1 MELEHKFTVA
11 APVERAW
18 DVLLDLDTVV
28 PCMPGAAL
36 TGQDGDTFDGTV
48 KVKLGPVSMT
58 FAGKGRFVERDEASR
73 SVVVEAAG
81 RDSRGGGTAKATV
94 RATLTPSADPS
105 STDVHVLTDL
115 AVTGRIAQFGRGM
128 IADVSG
134 RLLGQF
140 TDCLQG
146 KLAGGGTVGRG
157 GTPPPRPALPRPAA
171 ARPRRVPRAT
181 NPPRGLGR
189 VGWQHRRRWLAGAA
203 ERPGRRP
210 AGGVPRHPAG
220 GAGLPGS
227 AGLRG
232 AAGVRAGAAGV
243 VHRDRGR
250 AGRPARGHRP
260 RHRGPARPAV
270 RPGPRRRHRDRR
282 DLLPPARQEN

>member
-1 MELEHKFTVA
+1 MELEHEFTVA

-18 DVLLDLDTVV
+18 EVLLDLDTVV

-36 TGQDGDTFDGTV
+36 TGQDGDNFDGTV

-58 FAGKGRFVERDEASR
+58 FAGKGRFVERDEANR
-73 SVVVEAAG
+73 TVVVEAAG

-105 STDVHVLTDL
+105 STDVHVVTDL

-146 KLAGGGTVGRG
+146 KLAGGATVSASQTATSAGAGASGAAPVAGSSASGGGGAPPNGRVEGRPEAFHGT
-157 GTPPPRPALPRPAA
+157 TPAERAFPGQLDSEEQQAFMEERQVTFTETEVEPVDLLAVTGLDTAV
-171 ARPRRVPRAT
+171 RRVLPYALAVIAGITIGAIIWRRAK
-181 NPPRGLGR
+181 G
-189 VGWQHRRRWLAGAA
+189 
-203 ERPGRRP
+203 
-210 AGGVPRHPAG
+210 
-220 GAGLPGS
+220 
-227 AGLRG
+227 
-232 AAGVRAGAAGV
+232 
-243 VHRDRGR
+243 
-250 AGRPARGHRP
+250 
-260 RHRGPARPAV
+260 
-270 RPGPRRRHRDRR
+270 
-282 DLLPPARQEN
+282 

>member
-1 MELEHKFTVA
+1 MELEHNFTVA

-36 TGQDGDTFDGTV
+36 TGQDGDSFDGTV

-58 FAGKGRFVERDEASR
+58 FAGKGRFVERDEANR
-73 SVVVEAAG
+73 RVVVEAAG

-94 RATLTPSADPS
+94 RATLAPSADPS
-105 STDVHVLTDL
+105 STDVHVVTDL

-146 KLAGGGTVGRG
+146 KLAGGGTVAAGQTATSAGVAASSG
-157 GTPPPRPALPRPAA
+157 GAA
-171 ARPRRVPRAT
+171 SAGAAAT
-181 NPPRGLGR
+181 NPPVGSPASGGGTVDGGSAGAPNGR
-189 VGWQHRRRWLAGAA
+189 VAGRPEAFHGTRPAERAVPGQLDSEEQRAFAA
-203 ERPGRRP
+203 ERQAFTETEVEPVDLL
-210 AGGVPRHPAG
+210 AVT
-220 GAGLPGS
+220 GL
-227 AGLRG
+227 
-232 AAGVRAGAAGV
+232 
-243 VHRDRGR
+243 DT
-250 AGRPARGHRP
+250 
-260 RHRGPARPAV
+260 AV
-270 RPGPRRRHRDRR
+270 RRALPYALVLVAGIAIGTIFFRRR
-282 DLLPPARQEN
+282 AKN

>member
-1 MELEHKFTVA
+1 MELEHEFTVA

-18 DVLLDLDTVV
+18 EVLLDLDTVV

-36 TGQDGDTFDGTV
+36 TGQDGDNFDGTV

-58 FAGKGRFVERDEASR
+58 FAGKGRFVERDAASR
-73 SVVVEAAG
+73 TVVVEAAG

-146 KLAGGGTVGRG
+146 KLAGGATVAAGR
-157 GTPPPRPALPRPAA
+157 T
-171 ARPRRVPRAT
+171 AT
-181 NPPRGLGR
+181 A
-189 VGWQHRRRWLAGAA
+189 AGAA
-203 ERPGRRP
+203 ASG
-210 AGGVPRHPAG
+210 AAAG
-220 GAGLPGS
+220 GAAAANPPAGS
-227 AGLRG
+227 AASGGAVADGGPPNGRVAGHAEAFHGTTPAERAFPGQLDSEEQRAFTEEREVSFTETEVEPVDLLAVTGLDTAARRVLPYALAVVAGIAIG
-232 AAGVRAGAAGV
+232 AVLF
-243 VHRDRGR
+243 
-250 AGRPARGHRP
+250 
-260 RHRGPARPAV
+260 
-270 RPGPRRRHRDRR
+270 RRRRD
-282 DLLPPARQEN
+282 

>member
-1 MELEHKFTVA
+1 MELEHEFTVA

-18 DVLLDLDTVV
+18 EVLLDLDTVV

-36 TGQDGDTFDGTV
+36 TGQDGDNFDGTV

-73 SVVVEAAG
+73 TVVVEAAG

-105 STDVHVLTDL
+105 STDVHVRTDL

-146 KLAGGGTVGRG
+146 KLAGGATV
-157 GTPPPRPALPRPAA
+157 PAGQTATSAGAA
-171 ARPRRVPRAT
+171 ASGSAAAGAAAT
-181 NPPRGLGR
+181 NPPVGSAASGGGGAPPNGR
-189 VGWQHRRRWLAGAA
+189 V
-203 ERPGRRP
+203 
-210 AGGVPRHPAG
+210 
-220 GAGLPGS
+220 
-227 AGLRG
+227 
-232 AAGVRAGAAGV
+232 
-243 VHRDRGR
+243 
-250 AGRPARGHRP
+250 AGRPEAFHGTTPAERAFPGQLDSEERQAFTEERQVTFTETEVEPVDLLAVTGLDTAARRVLP
-260 RHRGPARPAV
+260 YALAV
-270 RPGPRRRHRDRR
+270 VAGIAIGAIFFRRR
-282 DLLPPARQEN
+282 AKS

>member
-18 DVLLDLDTVV
+18 NVLLDLDTVV

-36 TGQDGDTFDGTV
+36 TAQDGDTFDGTV

-58 FAGKGRFVERDEASR
+58 FAGKGKFVERDEANR
-73 SVVVEAAG
+73 RVVVQAAG

-94 RATLTPSADPS
+94 RATLTPSADPGA
-105 STDVHVLTDL
+105 TDVHVVTDL

-146 KLAGGGTVGRG
+146 KLAGGGAPAVPGAHTATSAGVAASSGG
-157 GTPPPRPALPRPAA
+157 ASAAGSAAAGTPAGSASSGGRPAA
-171 ARPRRVPRAT
+171 DGGPPNGRASGARPEAFHGLRPAERALPGQVESEERQAFTEQRQAFTEVDVEPVDLLAVTGLNTAARRALPYALVLLAGIAIGT
-181 NPPRGLGR
+181 
-189 VGWQHRRRWLAGAA
+189 VFFRRR
-203 ERPGRRP
+203 
-210 AGGVPRHPAG
+210 
-220 GAGLPGS
+220 
-227 AGLRG
+227 
-232 AAGVRAGAAGV
+232 RA
-243 VHRDRGR
+243 
-250 AGRPARGHRP
+250 
-260 RHRGPARPAV
+260 
-270 RPGPRRRHRDRR
+270 
-282 DLLPPARQEN
+282 